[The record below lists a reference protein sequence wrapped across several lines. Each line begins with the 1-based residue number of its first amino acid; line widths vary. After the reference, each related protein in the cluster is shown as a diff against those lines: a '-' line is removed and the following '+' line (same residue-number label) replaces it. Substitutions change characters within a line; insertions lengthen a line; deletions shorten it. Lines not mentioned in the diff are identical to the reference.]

1 MIREGKRIRTV
12 NLDVRILTSPLA
24 HPRVGVVVPTYSH
37 TAVARNRLKRQLR
50 ELVRLRM
57 LPEMLKRQPADVALR
72 AKPSAYSAGLP
83 ALTAD
88 ISTACNALT
97 GS

>member
-1 MIREGKRIRTV
+1 M

-24 HPRVGVVVPTYSH
+24 HSRVGIVVPTYKH

-57 LPEMLKRQPADVALR
+57 LPEIGKQPPADVALR
-72 AKPSAYSAGLP
+72 AKPSAYVAGTT
-83 ALTAD
+83 ALAAD
-88 ISTACNALT
+88 ISAVCAAL
-97 GS
+97 